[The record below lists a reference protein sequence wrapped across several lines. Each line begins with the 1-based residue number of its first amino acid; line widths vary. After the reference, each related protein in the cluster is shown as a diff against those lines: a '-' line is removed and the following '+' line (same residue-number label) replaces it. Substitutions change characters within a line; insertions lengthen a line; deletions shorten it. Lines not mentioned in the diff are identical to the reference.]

1 MNNEEGTKE
10 TSQERKKERC
20 KEILSEYKEVMF
32 CKH

>member
-20 KEILSEYKEVMF
+20 KEILSEYSHVL
-32 CKH
+32 